1 MDGYAAW
8 AGSLEI
14 RQLDGAR
21 ELTGVFPYNSL
32 ATINDGRS
40 SRVRKERFSSRAFAF
55 AINVEPTRKMDL
67 LVGHDFGKPIASR
80 QSGTLTITD
89 ADDAVRFTA
98 QLPPEHLTP
107 SWVVDA
113 EKAIANG
120 TMTGLSPGFR
130 VPPPDV
136 VRGAERLLPEPGNPS
151 VQIRQIDAAVV
162 REWSVVSAGAY
173 DDAGVALRS
182 EDNAILFV
190 PRSIFQ
196 WL

>member
-1 MDGYAAW
+1 MDDFAVW
-8 AGSLEI
+8 AGELEI

-21 ELTGVFPYNSL
+21 ELTGVFPYNST
-32 ATINDGRS
+32 AIISDRGTGRS
-40 SRVRKERFSSRAFAF
+40 GRVRKERFSSRAFAF

-80 QSGTLTITD
+80 QSGTLQIVD

-130 VPPPDV
+130 VSAAG
-136 VRGAERLLPEPGNPS
+136 RGAWCGK
-151 VQIRQIDAAVV
+151 VAA
-162 REWSVVSAGAY
+162 
-173 DDAGVALRS
+173 
-182 EDNAILFV
+182 
-190 PRSIFQ
+190 
-196 WL
+196 